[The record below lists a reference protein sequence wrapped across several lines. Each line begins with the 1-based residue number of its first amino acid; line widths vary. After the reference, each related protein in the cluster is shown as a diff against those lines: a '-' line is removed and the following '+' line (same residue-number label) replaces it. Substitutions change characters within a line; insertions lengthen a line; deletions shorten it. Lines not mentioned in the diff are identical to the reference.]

1 MGLSIWP
8 RYPFVLLLMS
18 LCSPTVAYQI
28 VPDDI
33 AFKPAAQPNTSQAT
47 PEPVLSDS
55 ASTDAQSATTAE
67 TPLINS
73 SPITPASEGLA
84 IDTQELTQAPI
95 QSKPISSQCKINGQW
110 TKTLTI
116 TAMPRLIPH
125 QSNAGNFYQAETHIP
140 KMLAAELDK
149 RIGVESRL
157 IPQTL
162 ISLDEEKKRRL
173 TQTIA
178 MQQGTQFVLQGEI
191 LDMSMRDNSSVYSP
205 GFLQSLR
212 NHFTDITLMKFTDNR
227 NRIFSL
233 HLELRDG
240 FTGELLMAESFNT
253 KGIWKNTEPVG
264 FTSEAVWQSQ
274 YGRRIKKLIQNAG
287 SKIAKNLECQPYMA
301 RVEVYPGQTEL
312 LLQGG
317 ANNGLHPGDALK
329 LYQLVVMA
337 SPSQYDSYQ
346 TRLIKHDLQLE
357 LKEVYPSH
365 SLAQLQGDNLLN
377 GQYLAVG
384 EE

>member
-1 MGLSIWP
+1 MGLSIRP
-8 RYPFVLLLMS
+8 RYPFVLLLLS
-18 LCSPTVAYQI
+18 LCSPTLAYQI

-33 AFKPAAQPNTSQAT
+33 AFKPAAHSKTSEAT
-47 PEPVLSDS
+47 QEPTLSDLPPQEAIS
-55 ASTDAQSATTAE
+55 QSE
-67 TPLINS
+67 S
-73 SPITPASEGLA
+73 LA
-84 IDTQELTQAPI
+84 IEPQELTPKPT
-95 QSKPISSQCKINGQW
+95 QSKPISSQCKINSQW
-110 TKTLTI
+110 KKTLTI

-140 KMLAAELDK
+140 KMLATELDK

-162 ISLDEEKKRRL
+162 MSLDEEKKRRL
-173 TQTIA
+173 TQAIA

-212 NHFTDITLMKFTDNR
+212 NHFTDISLMKFTDNR

-233 HLELRDG
+233 RLELRDG
-240 FTGELLMAESFNT
+240 FTGELLVAESFNT
-253 KGIWKNTEPVG
+253 NGIWKNPDPVG
-264 FTSEAVWQSQ
+264 FSSEAVWQSQ
-274 YGRRIKKLIQNAG
+274 YGRRIKKLIQKAG
-287 SKIAKNLECQPYMA
+287 SKIANNLQCQPYMA

-337 SPSQYDSYQ
+337 SPSHYDSYQ
-346 TRLIKHDLQLE
+346 TRLIKRELQLE

-365 SLAQLQGDNLLN
+365 SLAQLQGNDLLQ